1 MQSNWTLFKY
11 LCRIIG
17 GQDCDALVEASQAGL
32 LSKLLDI
39 AAGEDLLPTLAT
51 RIEEQPDIELALDE
65 PERQLLRQAL
75 QDNTRRNM
83 QTLMQALKLARTLNS
98 AGITPTFLK
107 GTAQLLTVN
116 EARLGFRKQMDI
128 DLVVAP
134 EELKDAC
141 AALLEAGYGF
151 YSESGD
157 ANSEHVVF
165 HDVTRALQESA
176 AHHHV
181 TPLVIDGYAN
191 CVEVHRH
198 FLARRFQRDIPLE
211 GLLSTARLHESH
223 GAAFRVPSAQYQII
237 LIVLGKMVRDG
248 HLARRSF
255 PIREAC
261 DYIQLLESEAGEVD
275 WSLVAQHCGKNFTVF
290 SQLVNELMAYRNE
303 NGIKITCDIG
313 RRLKL
318 MEQRY
323 NSGAVAKLLDANART
338 QYLAKEMI
346 YSPTKLTAYLK
357 RLGRG

>member
-1 MQSNWTLFKY
+1 MHSNWTLFKH

-17 GQDCDALVEASQAGL
+17 GQDCDALVAAYHAGL

-39 AAGEDLLPTLAT
+39 AAHEYLLPALAT
-51 RIEEQPDIELALDE
+51 RVEEQPDIKQALDE
-65 PERQLLRQAL
+65 PERQVLRQAL

-83 QTLMQALKLARTLNS
+83 QTVMQALKLARTLNGV
-98 AGITPTFLK
+98 GITPTFLK
-107 GTAQLLTVN
+107 GTAHLLTVN

-151 YSESGD
+151 YSESGG

-181 TPLVIDGYAN
+181 TPLVIDGYPN

-198 FLARRFQRDIPLE
+198 FLARRFQRNVPLE
-211 GLLSTARLHESH
+211 GLLSTALLHESH
-223 GAAFRVPSAQYQII
+223 GAAFRVPHAQYQII
-237 LIVLGKMVRDG
+237 LIVLGKMLRDG

-261 DYIQLLESEAGEVD
+261 DYIELLESDRGEID
-275 WSLVAQHCGKNFTVF
+275 WGLVTRHCGEKFAIF
-290 SQLVNELMAYRNE
+290 SQLVRALTAYSNKK
-303 NGIKITCDIG
+303 GIETTRDISW
-313 RRLKL
+313 RLKL
-318 MEQRY
+318 MEKRY
-323 NSGAVAKLLDANART
+323 NSRAMAKLLDTHARLL
-338 QYLAKEMI
+338 YLGNEML
-346 YSPTKLTAYLK
+346 YSPTKLTAYLQ
-357 RLGRG
+357 RLGRR